1 MERICSDPSVHWGI
15 YWLRV
20 AWSCI
25 LYNSL
30 TFHNKKMMRSVMS
43 SWSYSSN
50 LKSRLLPFPFSG
62 DFSSFFCAVL
72 WLIHSSFRCCLMEI
86 ICFSDGHSWVLMVL
100 GISNFW
106 SHRFAQ
112 TLSKSLVLKEQC
124 RLSRDLKKGAVLFI
138 FAYPH
143 KSWAHLVSFFFLSIS
158 GWVWVKFDHRNFLS
172 SHAYFIRASCI
183 FNASVN
189 TIVSSR
195 KFGFLATDP
204 VLVPKKI
211 SCLFKTDLT
220 TGLMDISICLWRNS
234 FGT

>member
-1 MERICSDPSVHWGI
+1 
-15 YWLRV
+15 
-20 AWSCI
+20 
-25 LYNSL
+25 
-30 TFHNKKMMRSVMS
+30 
-43 SWSYSSN
+43 
-50 LKSRLLPFPFSG
+50 
-62 DFSSFFCAVL
+62 
-72 WLIHSSFRCCLMEI
+72 
-86 ICFSDGHSWVLMVL
+86 
-100 GISNFW
+100 
-106 SHRFAQ
+106 
-112 TLSKSLVLKEQC
+112 
-124 RLSRDLKKGAVLFI
+124 
-138 FAYPH
+138 
-143 KSWAHLVSFFFLSIS
+143 
-158 GWVWVKFDHRNFLS
+158 LS